1 MTRHE
6 SREQAFLLLFAQ
18 NFGDDPADVVIE
30 AAAEARQVKLSDF
43 ARTLVDGVYEHKA
56 ELDEKIKAHSA
67 NWNVDRIS
75 RVALTA
81 MRLAAFELMFLPDIP
96 VSVSINE
103 AVEIAKIYGGEEDAS
118 FLNGV
123 LGGLSREP
131 GVICPKTDDGS
142 DA

>member
-18 NFGDDPADVVIE
+18 NFGEESAGEVIE
-30 AAAEARQVKLSDF
+30 AAEEARQIKLSDF
-43 ARTLVDGVYEHKA
+43 ARTLVDGVYEHRA

-67 NWNVDRIS
+67 NWNMDRIS

-81 MRLAAFELMFLPDIP
+81 MRLAAFELMFAPDIP

-103 AVEIAKIYGGEEDAS
+103 AVEIAKVYGGEEDAS
-118 FLNGV
+118 FINGV

-131 GVICPKTDDGS
+131 GAICPKTDDGPN
-142 DA
+142 A

>member
-18 NFGDDPADVVIE
+18 NFGEDPAAEVIE
-30 AAAEARQVKLSDF
+30 AAEEARQIRLSDF
-43 ARTLVDGVYEHKA
+43 ARSLVDGVYEHKA
-56 ELDEKIKAHSA
+56 ELDEKISAHSA
-67 NWNVDRIS
+67 NWNVNRIS

-81 MRLAAFELMFLPDIP
+81 MRLAAYELMFLPDIP

-103 AVEIAKIYGGEEDAS
+103 AVEIAKRYGGEEDAS

-131 GVICPKTDDGS
+131 GALCQKTDGGTD
-142 DA
+142 D

>member
-6 SREQAFLLLFAQ
+6 SREQAVLLLFAQ
-18 NFGDDPADVVIE
+18 HFGEDPIEDVI
-30 AAAEARQVKLSDF
+30 AAAEEARQVKLSDF
-43 ARTLVDGVYEHKA
+43 ARRLVNGVYEHRA
-56 ELDEKIKAHSA
+56 ELDEKIKAHCA

-81 MRLAAFELMFLPDIP
+81 MRLAAFELMYMEDIP

-103 AVEIAKIYGGEEDAS
+103 AVEITKVYGGEEDAS
-118 FLNGV
+118 FINGV
-123 LGGLSREP
+123 LGGLAREP
-131 GVICPKTDDGS
+131 GAICAKTDDGA